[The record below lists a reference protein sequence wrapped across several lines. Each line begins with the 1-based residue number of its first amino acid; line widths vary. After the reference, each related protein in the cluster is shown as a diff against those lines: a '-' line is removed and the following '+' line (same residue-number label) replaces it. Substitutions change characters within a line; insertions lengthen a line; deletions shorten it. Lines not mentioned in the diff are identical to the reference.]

1 MKPVELP
8 LEVLDMVIEHL
19 CPKDLLACRSVNRL
33 WKFAV
38 TDFVRRKA
46 QLKRYQQSK
55 LTFEESYVIS
65 RQFNKNILRNT
76 NFKEES
82 VFVVGQ
88 DNRCISK
95 RKLSQLAFSVW
106 III

>member
-1 MKPVELP
+1 MNPVELP

-46 QLKRYQQSK
+46 RLKRYQRSK
-55 LTFEESYVIS
+55 LTFEESYALS

-82 VFVVGQ
+82 VFVVRQ
-88 DNRCISK
+88 DNECIRQ
-95 RKLSQLAFSVW
+95 RKFS
-106 III
+106 